1 MIIDWAAS
9 GFLLISGGIVCFLF
23 LFISTFKKFRN
34 LEKSKWKTKYFLVVQ
49 STATTLLGGS
59 PAVSLSSS
67 ATKSSTNP
75 HSTLSLSHPLVLER
89 GGVGGM
95 RSGFIRYEDED
106 DDEFSSNDDGGS
118 DSDQTAGLGGVRAGG
133 GAGVG
138 GVSGVVGSGVDRRP
152 ARMNK
157 AMMQNRGK
165 ILPSNARQRNLKQ
178 KFVALLKRFKI
189 TEDLQGL
196 ENEADEDPTKL
207 TGTINIFL
215 CFVLFLNSFSIFNLS
230 CTHSNRGRLGNG
242 RR

>member
-34 LEKSKWKTKYFLVVQ
+34 LEKSKWKPKYFLVVQ

-207 TGTINIFL
+207 TGTLINIFL
-215 CFVLFLNSFSIFNLS
+215 C
-230 CTHSNRGRLGNG
+230 C
-242 RR
+242 

>member
-9 GFLLISGGIVCFLF
+9 GFLLISGGIVCFLL

-215 CFVLFLNSFSIFNLS
+215 CFVFLNSFSIFNLS

>member
-34 LEKSKWKTKYFLVVQ
+34 LEKNEMENNKKYCLVVQ
-49 STATTLLGGS
+49 STAATTLLGGS

-95 RSGFIRYEDED
+95 RSGFVRYEDED

-207 TGTINIFL
+207 TGTLINIFL
-215 CFVLFLNSFSIFNLS
+215 YF
-230 CTHSNRGRLGNG
+230 
-242 RR
+242 